1 MARAM
6 GSVRAAL
13 VSALAVLWIAGPLG
27 AATFRIYEPRFR
39 TAEQLAPL
47 VAPLLGPEGAAV
59 PDPQGG
65 KLVLTGEPE
74 AIAKALAALQ
84 SLDGALHQYRIESE
98 TRSVESLDRAFA
110 RAGGWV
116 DGGEL
121 RIGRVAAG
129 ADTGQR
135 TRRLGASVL
144 VLEGDQA
151 EIWTGASVPVHWGG
165 GVALVPAQSGF
176 RVRPR
181 TLGSGEIELEITP
194 VLAERG
200 PGGEIRET
208 GAATQVRV
216 RAGEAVA
223 LAGVAET
230 RASRGESLPP
240 GAHASA
246 GSSDA
251 ALVVRVVPVDEV
263 PAAPAR

>member
-1 MARAM
+1 M
-6 GSVRAAL
+6 GSVRGAL

-47 VAPLLGPEGAAV
+47 VAPLLGPDGAAV

-65 KLVLTGEPE
+65 KLVLTGEPD
-74 AIAKALAALQ
+74 ALAAALAALR
-84 SLDGALHQYRIESE
+84 SLDAALHQYRIESE
-98 TRSVESLDRAFA
+98 ARSVESLDRAFA

-116 DGGEL
+116 GGGEL
-121 RIGRVAAG
+121 RIGRVSAG
-129 ADTGQR
+129 AASWAGA
-135 TRRLGASVL
+135 RRLAASVL
-144 VLEGDQA
+144 VLEGSEA
-151 EIWTGASVPVHWGG
+151 ELWTGTSVPVHWGG

-223 LAGVAET
+223 LAGVAE
-230 RASRGESLPP
+230 AGESAGASLPP
-240 GAHASA
+240 DARASA
-246 GSSDA
+246 RSSDA
-251 ALVVRVVPVDEV
+251 ALVVRVTPVDEI

>member
-1 MARAM
+1 M
-6 GSVRAAL
+6 GWVRAAVL
-13 VSALAVLWIAGPLG
+13 LASAALSVAAAAG
-27 AATFRIYEPRFR
+27 TFRIYEPRFR

-47 VAPLLGPEGAAV
+47 VAPLLGPDGAAV

-65 KLVLTGEPE
+65 KLVLTGQPE
-74 AIAKALAALQ
+74 AIAAALRALR

-110 RAGGWV
+110 HAGGWV
-116 DGGEL
+116 DGGQL

-129 ADTGQR
+129 AGSGER

-144 VLEGDQA
+144 VLEGGQA
-151 EIWTGASVPVHWGG
+151 EVWTGATVPVHWGN
-165 GVALVPAQSGF
+165 GVALVPAPSGF

-200 PGGEIRET
+200 AGGEIRET

-216 RAGEAVA
+216 RPGESVA

-230 RASRGESLPP
+230 GESRDASLPP
-240 GAHASA
+240 AAHASSR
-246 GSSDA
+246 SSDA
-251 ALVVRVVPVDEV
+251 ALVVRVTPV
-263 PAAPAR
+263 